1 MDGLGIAGVS
11 AVAVAAGAGATAYGL
26 LNSRSQWF
34 GPVLVAPPGANQLAL
49 TFDDGPNPVATPRL
63 LEVLAR
69 HGARATFFLIGEHVR
84 REPALARKILAA
96 GHLIG
101 NHTQTHPW
109 LPRHSN
115 AFIRNEISTCQKT
128 LEDTLGQAVT
138 LFRPPHGARRP
149 AVLRAARELGMETVL
164 WNLILGDW
172 HPVPAETIHER
183 LLRGIARN
191 RRRGVGT
198 NFVLHDGGQHS
209 SGAPRLP
216 TVGAVEMLL
225 DGLGG
230 RMEFVVPPAW
240 GGRLPTHHDGAV
252 MNGAPGL

>member
-1 MDGLGIAGVS
+1 MDAFGIAGLS
-11 AVAVAAGAGATAYGL
+11 VAGAAALAGATAYGL
-26 LNSRSQWF
+26 LNSQSQWF
-34 GPVLVAPPGANQLAL
+34 GPVLVAPPGSHQLAL

-84 REPALARKILAA
+84 REPALTREIAAA
-96 GHLIG
+96 GHRIG
-101 NHTQTHPW
+101 NHTETHPW
-109 LPRHSN
+109 LPRHGNS
-115 AFIRNEISTCQKT
+115 FIRQEIGTCQKT
-128 LEDTLGQAVT
+128 LEDTLGAPVT

-149 AVLRAARELGMETVL
+149 AVLAAARALGMETVL

-172 HPVPAETIHER
+172 HPVPAETIHAR
-183 LLRGIARN
+183 LEKGIARN

-198 NFVLHDGGQHS
+198 NLVLHDGGQHS

-216 TVGAVEMLL
+216 TVRAVEMLL

-230 RMEFVVPPAW
+230 QMEFVLPPDW
-240 GGRLPTHHDGAV
+240 KPR
-252 MNGAPGL
+252 

>member
-1 MDGLGIAGVS
+1 MG
-11 AVAVAAGAGATAYGL
+11 AAALAGATAYGL
-26 LNSRSQWF
+26 LNSQSQWF
-34 GPVLVAPPGANQLAL
+34 GPVLVAPPRPDQLAL
-49 TFDDGPNPVATPRL
+49 TFDDGPNPVATPKL

-84 REPALARKILAA
+84 REPALAREIAAA
-96 GHLIG
+96 GHVIG

-109 LPRHSN
+109 LPRHGN
-115 AFIRNEISTCQKT
+115 AFIRQEIAACQAT

-149 AVLRAARELGMETVL
+149 AVLRAARGLGMETVL

-172 HPVPAETIHER
+172 HPVPARTIHER
-183 LLRGIARN
+183 LTAGIARN

-216 TVGAVEMLL
+216 TVAAVQMLL
-225 DGLGG
+225 ERLGG
-230 RMEFVVPPAW
+230 KMEFVLPPGW
-240 GGRLPTHHDGAV
+240 LP
-252 MNGAPGL
+252 GAPGEKRDSSVLSF